1 MDMTGEFR
9 GLSRRNAV
17 FKRTFDIFLSAS
29 GLFLT
34 WWIILLAAGIASLD
48 TGGSGFFL
56 QKRVGKG
63 GKLFKVIKI
72 RTMRLRADV
81 HTTVTTSRDVR
92 ITGIGKILRK
102 TKIDELPQLIN
113 VLKGDM
119 SFVGPRPDVPGFAD
133 KLCGEDRIVLT
144 VRPGI
149 TGPATLYFRNEE
161 QLLAGQEDPEK
172 YNQEI
177 IYPLKVKI
185 NKKYIYEYSIW
196 KDIRYIYK
204 TIFP

>member
-1 MDMTGEFR
+1 MDTIGEFP
-9 GLSRRNAV
+9 GLSPRNAF
-17 FKRTFDIFLSAS
+17 FKRTIDIFLSAS

-34 WWIILLAAGIASLD
+34 WWIILLGAGVASLAS
-48 TGGSGFFL
+48 GGSGFFL

-63 GKLFKVIKI
+63 GKLFKVVKI
-72 RTMRLRADV
+72 RTMRLSADV
-81 HTTVTTSRDVR
+81 NTTVTTSRDVR
-92 ITGIGKILRK
+92 ITRIGKILRK

-113 VLKGDM
+113 VLMGDM

-133 KLCGEDRIVLT
+133 KLCGEDRIVLK

-161 QLLAGQEDPEK
+161 QLLASQADPEK

-177 IYPLKVKI
+177 IYPLKVKL
-185 NKKYIYEYSIW
+185 NKKYIYEYSVW
-196 KDIRYIYK
+196 KDVCYIYK